1 MGEFGERTRGRLR
14 DGTIVVVE
22 HDDEAELIRE
32 TYLTPDGAW
41 VRAIFEYADDGEAT
55 RRFLRAFTTP
65 GTSAA

>member
-1 MGEFGERTRGRLR
+1 MLRAGMEESGGKMRARLR

-22 HDDEAELIRE
+22 RDEEAEVIRE

-55 RRFLRAFTTP
+55 RRFLRAF
-65 GTSAA
+65 SAS